1 MCCAVIRRLRDWVIN
16 NCLLHL
22 CTWKLLE
29 RSIPK
34 ECNQADVLQ
43 QCWPLLIALCPLLCT
58 LRSTLTITHSSH
70 SQSLSGGW
78 KGAKAFISSFSTA
91 SPEEVTEANPH
102 LMKSGKKT
110 FGYDLDKSPVRR
122 QAVHVDTQSVTV
134 LFRTATV
141 YNLQS
146 KFFFSFY
153 VCGVWN
159 EPQQQGSNQE
169 NCSPRT
175 QPWTCDLNLSISVQQ
190 TTTIK

>member
-1 MCCAVIRRLRDWVIN
+1 MNTFYSIHHVCGYTYKATELMCCAVIRRLRDWVIN

-22 CTWKLLE
+22 CTWKLLA

-102 LMKSGKKT
+102 LMKSGKKNIWVRSWQVT
-110 FGYDLDKSPVRR
+110 SPSSGSSCRHTISYCSIQNSNCLQSPV
-122 QAVHVDTQSVTV
+122 
-134 LFRTATV
+134 
-141 YNLQS
+141 
-146 KFFFSFY
+146 KIFF
-153 VCGVWN
+153 
-159 EPQQQGSNQE
+159 
-169 NCSPRT
+169 
-175 QPWTCDLNLSISVQQ
+175 
-190 TTTIK
+190 